1 MYLALLIFAA
11 GQTLALPNYVAG
23 PASLVTMVVLVAFRM
38 RAEERMMIEE
48 FGNEYEEYRKR
59 TKRLIPGLW

>member
-1 MYLALLIFAA
+1 
-11 GQTLALPNYVAG
+11 
-23 PASLVTMVVLVAFRM
+23 MVVLVAFRM